1 MVAARYDV
9 TLTPILVFL
18 NAGGVEINER
28 LVGIWFED
36 LPGGCIDKRI
46 DAARDKL

>member
-9 TLTPILVFL
+9 TLTLILVFL
-18 NAGGVEINER
+18 NADGVEINER
-28 LVGIWFED
+28 RAGIWFED
-36 LPGGCIDKRI
+36 FPGGCIDNRI

>member
-9 TLTPILVFL
+9 ALTPILVFL

-36 LPGGCIDKRI
+36 FFGGCIDNRI
-46 DAARDKL
+46 DEARN